1 MEELSCKGNY
11 KEVICLSDNQ
21 NLGYDVDG
29 EEVITNA
36 LWELLS
42 EFSIDK
48 TIGFSNLD
56 KDSGFSFYPI
66 SGAAI
71 DSEKED
77 ICGNVTQV
85 CQYPFV
91 IVYRN
96 SPKLDKHKIRIKEL
110 LDTIGKWLEGQ
121 SVTVNGAAK
130 LVLSAYPKLS
140 GGRRI
145 ISIRRVTPAFV
156 DETSENGTQDWIIQ
170 MNLKYKNTFERKF

>member
-1 MEELSCKGNY
+1 MIY
-11 KEVICLSDNQ
+11 LSDNQ

-42 EFSIDK
+42 EFPIDK

-121 SVTVNGAAK
+121 SVTVSGEK

-156 DETSENGTQDWIIQ
+156 DETAENGTQDWIIQ
-170 MNLKYKNTFERKF
+170 MNFKYQNKFERTF